1 MANLAGP
8 VDIDDFVQHKKEVL
22 YDDRRESRIRRSVE
36 ATLRY
41 FNQRS
46 LDPFDDSRTVTP
58 GIEDR
63 KNVSHFS
70 QYSSHFTSNNMSFP
84 ATSPRGPVRLPDY
97 MPNGLGRDLTREATS
112 NEKTA
117 RFSTYDI
124 EVDEKTDLEKNS
136 GSNSHDNKH
145 DDHHDDIELEKLNAN
160 SSPKNCL
167 KTRLKHFTFAWYAWT
182 MATGG
187 VAFTL
192 SVIPFRFEGLTGLG
206 TAIFI
211 FNIIFFTFNTVAI
224 SARFILF
231 PGTLKH
237 AFSNPHEGFFSATFL
252 LTVATMITNTT
263 AYGIPNSGPWLI
275 EALRIAFWVYLIVT
289 SIFAVVYYHVLFTV
303 KALVITNVLPGWIL
317 PIFPAMLVG
326 TLASA
331 IAKTQPPAHAYPML
345 VAGLS
350 YQGLGMMLAIMMYGI
365 YFGRLMTSGLPA
377 DQSRPAMFIAVG
389 PPAFTALALIGM
401 AQDMIE
407 AKIVPDFITLP
418 GIQNKAMITDQ
429 LQILALLAAIGL
441 WVFAAWCFGIAIFA
455 MFEAIHR
462 NDFHLNWYAKVF
474 PNVGFT
480 IATIKIGERLGSTP
494 IQMVGT
500 GMASILFFAW
510 LIVFFCHIKAVKNRM
525 IAWPG
530 KDEDAH

>member
-1 MANLAGP
+1 
-8 VDIDDFVQHKKEVL
+8 
-22 YDDRRESRIRRSVE
+22 
-36 ATLRY
+36 
-41 FNQRS
+41 
-46 LDPFDDSRTVTP
+46 
-58 GIEDR
+58 
-63 KNVSHFS
+63 
-70 QYSSHFTSNNMSFP
+70 
-84 ATSPRGPVRLPDY
+84 
-97 MPNGLGRDLTREATS
+97 
-112 NEKTA
+112 
-117 RFSTYDI
+117 
-124 EVDEKTDLEKNS
+124 
-136 GSNSHDNKH
+136 
-145 DDHHDDIELEKLNAN
+145 
-160 SSPKNCL
+160 
-167 KTRLKHFTFAWYAWT
+167 

-211 FNIIFFTFNTVAI
+211 FNIMFFTFVTTAI

-252 LTVATMITNTT
+252 LTIATMITNTT

-275 EALRIAFWVYLIVT
+275 DALRIAFWVYAIIT
-289 SIFAVVYYHVLFTV
+289 SVFAVVYYHVLFTV

-331 IAKTQPPAHAYPML
+331 IAKTQPPAHAFPML

-350 YQGLGMMLAIMMYGI
+350 YQGLGMMLALMMYGI

-401 AQDMIE
+401 AQDVIE
-407 AKIVPDFITLP
+407 AKIIPDFITLP

-441 WVFAAWCFGIAIFA
+441 WVFAAWCFSIALFA

-480 IATIKIGERLGSTP
+480 IATLKIGERLDSTP